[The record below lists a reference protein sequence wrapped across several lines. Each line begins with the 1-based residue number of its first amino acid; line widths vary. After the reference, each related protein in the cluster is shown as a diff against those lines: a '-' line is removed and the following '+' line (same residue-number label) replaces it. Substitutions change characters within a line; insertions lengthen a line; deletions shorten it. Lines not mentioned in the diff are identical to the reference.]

1 VLSLAELLD
10 LECMT
15 LCADLRTC
23 DPGAGCISHGIMP
36 VAVALRT
43 AYIIGAVLA
52 QLPVHHNAGSDAG
65 VAFNAWVIYLIGRLS
80 RRLDLSVFL
89 YLLRAHCPQTKKN

>member
-1 VLSLAELLD
+1 V
-10 LECMT
+10 
-15 LCADLRTC
+15 
-23 DPGAGCISHGIMP
+23 P
-36 VAVALRT
+36 VAVALGT